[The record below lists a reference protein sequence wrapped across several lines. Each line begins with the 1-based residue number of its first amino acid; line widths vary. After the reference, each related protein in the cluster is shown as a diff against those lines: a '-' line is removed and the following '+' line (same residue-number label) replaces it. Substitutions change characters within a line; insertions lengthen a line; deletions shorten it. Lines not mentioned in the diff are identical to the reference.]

1 MFTVRYYLSLLGT
14 NFPLRVLISILCLP
28 SQTGSS
34 SSGTTTTGADISTT
48 IPSEEWAKTLGGEIG
63 IAITAPAK
71 NYPLFFI
78 DSEGMGI
85 RQVNCALKNGSEETN
100 VPNPKLIFQTE
111 EMNSIS

>member
-1 MFTVRYYLSLLGT
+1 MLKIEKKTLGITYHFWERIFHLKGFLSLFCV
-14 NFPLRVLISILCLP
+14 FP
-28 SQTGSS
+28 QTGSS

-48 IPSEEWAKTLGGEIG
+48 IPSEDWAKTLGGEIG

-85 RQVNCALKNGSEETN
+85 RQVSCTLKM
-100 VPNPKLIFQTE
+100 VPKRRMFLNR
-111 EMNSIS
+111 N

>member
-1 MFTVRYYLSLLGT
+1 MLLYSQETVPCSRYGITFGGEFSILT
-14 NFPLRVLISILCLP
+14 SILCLT

-48 IPSEEWAKTLGGEIG
+48 IPSEDWAKTLGGEIG

-85 RQVNCALKNGSEETN
+85 RQVSCALN
-100 VPNPKLIFQTE
+100 
-111 EMNSIS
+111 

>member
-1 MFTVRYYLSLLGT
+1 MFTVRYCLSLLGA
-14 NFPLRVLISILCLP
+14 NFPFLSLFCVFP
-28 SQTGSS
+28 QTGSS

-48 IPSEEWAKTLGGEIG
+48 IPSEDWAKTLGGEIG

-85 RQVNCALKNGSEETN
+85 RQVSCTLKNGSEETN
-100 VPNPKLIFQTE
+100 VPKPKLIFQTE